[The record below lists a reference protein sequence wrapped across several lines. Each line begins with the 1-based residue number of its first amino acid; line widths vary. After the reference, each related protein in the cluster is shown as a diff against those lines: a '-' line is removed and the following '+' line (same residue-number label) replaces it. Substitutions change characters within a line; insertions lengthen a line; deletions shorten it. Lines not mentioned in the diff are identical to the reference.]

1 MVRELHRNV
10 IIDNCFF
17 PDDLL
22 YDMENFV
29 WVDISNKNS
38 IKLGITPI
46 MSSISGRVFS
56 VKLKEKNIIIAKG
69 KSVGSIESLKYFG
82 IVRSPISGKIETGN
96 NRIIEKPK
104 LVNDSPYEQGWF
116 VTIYPTNLENE
127 LKYLKNSNDCR
138 EEFKII
144 IKDLNV
150 RCFKYFPD
158 YELYEIGSECLA
170 TLMKLDDLF
179 SRIKVGEIVYLVSD
193 DVTADIELQRWSLEN
208 SQSVV
213 DIRKEK
219 NLFHFL
225 IRKQKDV

>member
-1 MVRELHRNV
+1 M
-10 IIDNCFF
+10 IIDNCNF
-17 PDDLL
+17 PDNLL
-22 YDMENFV
+22 YDPDNFV
-29 WVDISNKNS
+29 WVDVSNENS
-38 IKLGITPI
+38 IKIGIIPI
-46 MSSISGRVFS
+46 LSSIAG
-56 VKLKEKNIIIAKG
+56 KLQSIRLKKNGTNIEKG
-69 KSVGSIESLKYFG
+69 KSLGSLESLKYFG

-127 LKYLKNSNDCR
+127 LKYLNNANQCR
-138 EEFKII
+138 EQFKII
-144 IKDLNV
+144 VKDLNV

-158 YELYEIGSECLA
+158 YELYEIGSECVA
-170 TLMKLDDLF
+170 TLMKLDDLLL
-179 SRIKVGEIVYLVSD
+179 RIKVGEIVYLVSD
-193 DVTADIELQRWSLEN
+193 DVTADIEVERWSLEN

-225 IRKQKDV
+225 IRKEKDI

>member
-1 MVRELHRNV
+1 
-10 IIDNCFF
+10 
-17 PDDLL
+17 
-22 YDMENFV
+22 MENFV

-82 IVRSPISGKIETGN
+82 IVRSPISGKIETEN
-96 NRIIEKPK
+96 NRIIEKPN

-116 VTIYPTNLENE
+116 VTIYPTNSENE
-127 LKYLKNSNDCR
+127 LKYLKNANDCR
-138 EEFKII
+138 EQLKII
-144 IKDLNV
+144 IEDLNV

-158 YELYEIGSECLA
+158 YELYEIGSECVA
-170 TLMKLDDLF
+170 TLMKLDDLL

-193 DVTADIELQRWSLEN
+193 DVTADIELERWSLEN

-225 IRKQKDV
+225 IRKEKDI